1 MNINLHSLTN
11 FYDVVIVG
19 GGINGVGIARDCALR
34 GISCLLVE
42 KGDFSAGTSGA
53 SSGMIH
59 GGPRYMLSNIGVTK
73 LACLDSG
80 YIQKT
85 APHLLFRIPFLYP
98 VYHKGKSKWTTRL
111 YLEAV
116 EAFFSAYDQFVPLK
130 NGKKHTRL
138 SPQEVIALEPNIP
151 QEDLAG
157 GVTFDEWGIDVARL
171 CVINAVDAVENGAVV
186 LNHTKVTSVNQ
197 EKNRVTGIT
206 LKDTITGEEK
216 TLSCRILVNATGP
229 WSPHF
234 AKLFGGRI
242 QLRGGKGIHITF
254 DRRLFNMAIVSQA
267 IDGRELFIMP
277 YENTTILGTTDDDYF
292 GDLDDQRCLDDE
304 ISYLLEAIEPV
315 FPAIRQARMTAA
327 WSGVRPTLYGRGQYE
342 SDLSREHK
350 IVDHAQA
357 DGIEGVVSLIGG
369 KLASYRIMAE
379 ETTDWIAA
387 KLAVNQACQTHV
399 RALPGGDSLPN
410 TVELSQAYALD
421 PYTVSRLVYR
431 HGSRALRILDAIKD
445 NPEQGALVCS
455 CEPVTYAEIDYV
467 IQNEMARTVSDVRR
481 RTRLTQGPCQG
492 TDCLI
497 AGSAFF
503 PNAPHT
509 ASSYWR
515 EWWYNRALV
524 LNSDQLKQEEISQA
538 IHFANNSLNIA

>member
-1 MNINLHSLTN
+1 MPLPIQNS
-11 FYDVVIVG
+11 YDVVIVG
-19 GGINGVGIARDCALR
+19 GGVNGLGIARDCAFR

-42 KGDFSAGTSGA
+42 KGDFSAGTSGS

-59 GGPRYMLSNIGVTK
+59 GGPRYMLGNVGVTK

-80 YIQKT
+80 YIQKI

-98 VYHKGKSKWTTRL
+98 VYHKSKAKWTTSL
-111 YLEAV
+111 LLETV

-138 SPQEVIALEPNIP
+138 SAKEVVELEPNIP
-151 QEDLAG
+151 QKDLAG

-171 CVINAVDAVENGAVV
+171 CVINAVDAAENGAAV
-186 LNHTKVTSVNQ
+186 LNHTEVTSVQ
-197 EKNRVTGIT
+197 KDQNRVTGIT
-206 LKDTITGEEK
+206 IKDTITGESK
-216 TLSCRILVNATGP
+216 NISSRILVNATGP

-277 YENTTILGTTDDDYF
+277 YENTSVLGTTDDDYF

-304 ISYLLEAIEPV
+304 INYLLDAIEPV
-315 FPAIRQARMTAA
+315 FPAIRQARMTTA
-327 WSGVRPTLYGRGQYE
+327 WSGVRPTIYGRGQYE
-342 SDLSREHK
+342 DQLSREHEL
-350 IVDHAQA
+350 VDHAKS
-357 DGIEGVVSLIGG
+357 DGIDGVVSLIGG

-379 ETTDWIAA
+379 ETTDWIATR
-387 KLAVNQACQTHV
+387 LGVNQKCQTHL
-399 RALPGGDSLPN
+399 RSLPGGDILPN
-410 TVELSQAYALD
+410 VSELSLAYGLD
-421 PYTVSRLVYR
+421 PYTISRLVYR
-431 HGSRALRILDAIKD
+431 HGSRALRILDAIKN

-467 IQNEMARTVSDVRR
+467 IEHEMARTLSDVRR

-497 AGSAFF
+497 SGSAFF
-503 PNAPHT
+503 PDAPQS

-515 EWWYNRALV
+515 QWWYNRALV
-524 LNSDQLKQEEISQA
+524 LNSDQLKQEEMAQA
-538 IHFANNSLNIA
+538 IHFTNNSLDVA

>member
-1 MNINLHSLTN
+1 MPSKNS
-11 FYDVVIVG
+11 YDVVIVG

-34 GISCLLVE
+34 GISCLLLE

-59 GGPRYMLSNIGVTK
+59 GGPRYMLGNVGITK
-73 LACLDSG
+73 LSCLDSG
-80 YIQKT
+80 YIQKI

-98 VYHKGKSKWTTRL
+98 VYRHGKSKWATHL
-111 YLEAV
+111 LLEAV
-116 EAFFSAYDQFVPLK
+116 ESFFSAYDQFAPLK

-138 SPQEVIALEPNIP
+138 SAQDVVSLEPNIP
-151 QEDLAG
+151 QENLAG

-171 CVINAVDAVENGAVV
+171 CMINVVDAIENGATA
-186 LNHTKVTSVNQ
+186 LNHTEVTSVQKNQ
-197 EKNRVTGIT
+197 NRVTGIT
-206 LKDTITGEEK
+206 VKDTITGEEK
-216 TLSCRILVNATGP
+216 NISCRILVNAAGP

-242 QLRGGKGIHITF
+242 QLRGGKGIHIAF

-267 IDGRELFIMP
+267 IDGREIFIMP
-277 YENTTILGTTDDDYF
+277 YENSTILGTTDDDYF

-304 ISYLLEAIEPV
+304 ISYLLDAIEKV
-315 FPAIRQARMTAA
+315 FPAIRQARMTMT

-342 SDLSREHK
+342 DKLSREHE
-350 IVDHAQA
+350 IVDHAQT
-357 DGIEGVVSLIGG
+357 DGIEGAVSLIGG

-387 KLAVNQACQTHV
+387 KLGMNQACQTHV
-399 RALPGGDSLPN
+399 RSLPGGDFLPD
-410 TVELSQAYALD
+410 VAELSQAYALD

-445 NPEQGALVCS
+445 NPEKGALVCS
-455 CEPVTYAEIDYV
+455 CEPVTQAEIDYV
-467 IQNEMARTVSDVRR
+467 IQNEMARTLSDLRR

-497 AGSAFF
+497 ASSAFF
-503 PNAPHT
+503 PDDSQNV
-509 ASSYWR
+509 SSYWR

-538 IHFANNSLNIA
+538 IHFANNSLDMVS